1 MRIKQIVGGPISAML
16 LLSVPVLALLA
27 LSPWSTASR
36 VRAANPIGD
45 VAAGELTAGGILGGA
60 SAAGDRTIDELS
72 DWQYTGK
79 SMKSAKSE
87 KSKKSPKSK
96 KSHKSQKSKK
106 PSKKH

>member
-1 MRIKQIVGGPISAML
+1 MRVKQIIGGPISAML

-27 LSPWSTASR
+27 LSPWSSASP
-36 VRAANPIGD
+36 AK
-45 VAAGELTAGGILGGA
+45 AGKPLSDLTANSLASGA
-60 SAAGDRTIDELS
+60 MTADDLAIDELS

-96 KSHKSQKSKK
+96 KSHKSHKSKKSKK
-106 PSKKH
+106 PSH